1 MNTFAAISSIV
12 LAMAVKATL
21 VLFLAWCG
29 ALLLKRLSAA
39 ARHMLLAFAVVAVLL
54 LPFSAFLPQWH
65 VRGIPDLTLNSAPA
79 TQSTA
84 ATPALSVQSALPPTQ
99 TPDSSRTASSRL
111 VRKTS
116 RVEVRPHTSRS
127 HIASTQQQE
136 PTAAISTP
144 QVSVPLTTGNP
155 QKPRHPLA

>member
-12 LAMAVKATL
+12 VAMAVKATL

-65 VRGIPDLTLNSAPA
+65 VRGIPDLTPLAPVTQGTA
-79 TQSTA
+79 T
-84 ATPALSVQSALPPTQ
+84 TPAFSVQNALPPQ
-99 TPDSSRTASSRL
+99 QSQLPDSSR
-111 VRKTS
+111 
-116 RVEVRPHTSRS
+116 
-127 HIASTQQQE
+127 
-136 PTAAISTP
+136 
-144 QVSVPLTTGNP
+144 
-155 QKPRHPLA
+155 

>member
-1 MNTFAAISSIV
+1 MKTFAAISSIV
-12 LAMAVKATL
+12 VAMAVKATL

-29 ALLLKRLSAA
+29 ALLVKRLSAA
-39 ARHMLLAFAVVAVLL
+39 ARHMLLAFAVIAVLL

-84 ATPALSVQSALPPTQ
+84 ATPALSVQNALPPQ
-99 TPDSSRTASSRL
+99 AGQSPNSSRKASARFF
-111 VRKTS
+111 RKNS
-116 RVEVRPHTSRS
+116 RVEVRPHTSRN

-136 PTAAISTP
+136 PTTA
-144 QVSVPLTTGNP
+144 
-155 QKPRHPLA
+155 